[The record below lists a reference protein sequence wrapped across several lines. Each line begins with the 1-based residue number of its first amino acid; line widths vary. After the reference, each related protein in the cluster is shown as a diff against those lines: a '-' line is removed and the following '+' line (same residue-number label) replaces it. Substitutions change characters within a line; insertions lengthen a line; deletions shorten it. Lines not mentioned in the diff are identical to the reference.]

1 MDLDEDILED
11 SFEITEERDDEIIS
25 FDELLDKIDY
35 QFRFE
40 PELGQDKRDYMKYYF
55 TKVLGCK
62 KENFPENYSEVIC
75 DENRKEY
82 GLFMHKIEYNMKYN
96 FGIKVDDNSDNYFEI
111 LYNLYNFLV
120 VEPESFIVD
129 YLLYYHMYK
138 EGYNINEYFKKNRIK
153 DKLILDDMFEKS
165 PVNQVNSQ
173 LDYYYKQRKENE
185 KDDIEIGNITYQE
198 RFDTFIKYAKEI
210 FDVENDFNFYEIFE
224 KLNTINPCN
233 NYELLNDEISI
244 FNSVRIE
251 SNELIVDQI
260 LRRNFDVDHL
270 EEYINKNLLDPFFK
284 YLANLENMV
293 NSAMFY

>member
-1 MDLDEDILED
+1 
-11 SFEITEERDDEIIS
+11 
-25 FDELLDKIDY
+25 
-35 QFRFE
+35 
-40 PELGQDKRDYMKYYF
+40 
-55 TKVLGCK
+55 
-62 KENFPENYSEVIC
+62 
-75 DENRKEY
+75 
-82 GLFMHKIEYNMKYN
+82 
-96 FGIKVDDNSDNYFEI
+96 
-111 LYNLYNFLV
+111 
-120 VEPESFIVD
+120 
-129 YLLYYHMYK
+129 LYYHMYK